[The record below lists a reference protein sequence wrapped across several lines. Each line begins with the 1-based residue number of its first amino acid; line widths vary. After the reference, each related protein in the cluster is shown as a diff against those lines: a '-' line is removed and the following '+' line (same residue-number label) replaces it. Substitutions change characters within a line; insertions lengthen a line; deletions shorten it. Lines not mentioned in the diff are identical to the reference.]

1 MRVFFVSVALIAI
14 MAGAA
19 KAESF
24 TFAARTDVVNRI
36 VAPVAGSKTIVAQF
50 SNGEIEATY
59 SSRKVLSKSQC
70 ATWPA
75 PTGGTFTASGVCL
88 ALDSDGS
95 QFTVVVSCRVV
106 DDKNTVSDC
115 FGQLTGV
122 SGQYQGKT
130 GTVSWRSTAGGE
142 GKSSSQVGTGLW
154 N

>member
-1 MRVFFVSVALIAI
+1 LF
-14 MAGAA
+14 AGAA
-19 KAESF
+19 KAEPF
-24 TFAARTDVVNRI
+24 TFAARTEVVNRI

-50 SNGEIEATY
+50 SNGEITATY
-59 SSRKVLSKSQC
+59 ASRKVLSKSQC

-75 PTGGTFTASGVCL
+75 PTSGTFTAVGVCL
-88 ALDSDGS
+88 ANDSDGS

-106 DDKNTVSDC
+106 DDNNSVSDC

-130 GTVSWRSTAGGE
+130 GTVTWRSTADAG
-142 GKSSSQVGTGLW
+142 GKSSAQTGTGLW